1 LDFFFCCFFGGDF
14 AFLDALC
21 DRLAAL
27 PFFDGRP
34 RDGVRGLPDGL
45 NLLIN
50 KYVLCL
56 DDRD

>member
-45 NLLIN
+45 N
-50 KYVLCL
+50 
-56 DDRD
+56 